1 VKGIEQNDR
10 RMKHVYFDAC
20 GIAIPGMWEDRA
32 ALIVE
37 RIRQIGIH
45 RILYGSDAAVPGN
58 LPREALERWR
68 RLPLTQEEFRAI
80 ESNIAPYVSDWLK
93 SSRAN

>member
-1 VKGIEQNDR
+1 VKAIEQNDR
-10 RMKHVYFDAC
+10 RMMHVYFDAC
-20 GIAIPGMWEDRA
+20 GIAIPGVWEDRA

-68 RLPLTQEEFRAI
+68 GLPLTQKRI
-80 ESNIAPYVSDWLK
+80 
-93 SSRAN
+93 SRY